1 MSSSWASALA
11 SLDEDLALLCES
23 LDKIEAAESIDVAE
37 IVEQLKAVADS
48 SGNLRALVLSE
59 LPDVSWDDR
68 PELEKVLEEIARRV
82 DAREIEARRSR
93 LLALAGALAQ
103 GAITH
108 RRAARV
114 TQLNRLRDDA
124 VEELRSHS
132 EEQSPPSVPGPEAG
146 RWMEWAC
153 GLSEPDDTESLQAL
167 RNGFPFVD
175 EFIANLEPGMW
186 AFEHDGFEAVAP
198 PPEAEQ
204 PEDAVDTKDSELRRS
219 RLLGLANELERGS
232 IVHHRAARVSQLNQ
246 LRDQSIKE
254 LRFHASLG
262 GVPPTLPGPEAAEW
276 VPWACG
282 LKEPEDSEALENLR
296 EGFSHLDEFVANLE
310 PDMWVPAGKVA
321 VSTAAATAVTAT
333 AAAVA
338 LAPEKA
344 AEPRQEAPKVEP
356 KRQEAPKAEAKRQET
371 SKAEAKRQEA
381 SKPEEPRVRP
391 VPIPIERPAPA
402 PARSTATTQKTG
414 APALVSQITSR
425 IKDLSQG
432 KSRLFIL
439 IGAVL
444 LVGIVGATQ
453 WTLHRTHA
461 SNGPIKPVDT
471 KAPDLNAA
479 NAGAS
484 LNTPAVAAPA
494 PATPTPPDARN
505 DKTAKPKDQNAA
517 TQQQQQQQQ
526 KPVNLINGAGLLTPS
541 AMPKTAKTEEAS
553 LTAAAEP
560 PNLAAGSLPN
570 GASNSVLNI
579 VKDVPVAQP
588 KIAGQKIR
596 VSSGVAQG
604 QLVRQITPVYP
615 QQARNAGIHGTVV
628 LQAVIAKDGSVQSVK
643 ALHGPPALIPSALDA
658 VKQWRYK
665 PFSLN
670 GEPAEADIQIN
681 VNFNP

>member
-11 SLDEDLALLCES
+11 SLDDDLALLCDS
-23 LDKIEAAESIDVAE
+23 LDKIEAAGSVDIAE
-37 IVEQLKAVADS
+37 IVEQLRAVADS

-59 LPDVSWDDR
+59 LPEASWEDR
-68 PELEKVLEEIARRV
+68 PALENYLEEIARRV
-82 DAREIEARRSR
+82 EAREIETRRSR
-93 LLALAGALAQ
+93 LLALAEALEH
-103 GAITH
+103 GTITH

-124 VEELRSHS
+124 VEELRSQA
-132 EEQSPPSVPGPEAG
+132 EESSPPTVPGPEAS

-153 GLSEPDDTESLQAL
+153 GLSEPEDTESLQAL
-167 RNGFPFVD
+167 RTGFPFVD

-186 AFEHDGFEAVAP
+186 VFEYDGFEAVAP
-198 PPEAEQ
+198 PPVAE
-204 PEDAVDTKDSELRRS
+204 ESEVGVDTKDQDLRRS
-219 RLLGLANELERGS
+219 RLLGLANELERGG

-246 LRDQSIKE
+246 LRDQAIKE

-276 VPWACG
+276 VTWACG
-282 LKEPEDSEALENLR
+282 LKEPEDSEALEHLR
-296 EGFSHLDEFVANLE
+296 ESFSHLDEFVANLE

-321 VSTAAATAVTAT
+321 MAAA

-338 LAPEKA
+338 APAPVAEKAPEPPRP
-344 AEPRQEAPKVEP
+344 EPPKV
-356 KRQEAPKAEAKRQET
+356 EAKRQEV
-371 SKAEAKRQEA
+371 

-402 PARSTATTQKTG
+402 PARSTGTTQKTG

-425 IKDLSQG
+425 LKDLSQG
-432 KSRLFIL
+432 KSRLVIA

-444 LVGIVGATQ
+444 LVGIFAATQ

-471 KAPDLNAA
+471 KAPDP
-479 NAGAS
+479 NAGNPSAS

-494 PATPTPPDARN
+494 PATPNPADTRN
-505 DKTAKPKDQNAA
+505 DKAAKPKDQNAA
-517 TQQQQQQQQ
+517 QQQQQPQQQ

-541 AMPKTAKTEEAS
+541 AIPKNNARTEEAA
-553 LTAAAEP
+553 LTTGAEP
-560 PNLAAGSLPN
+560 PNIGAGSLPN
-570 GASNSVLNI
+570 GDSSSVMNI
-579 VKDVPVAQP
+579 VNVPVSQP

-604 QLVRQITPVYP
+604 QLVRQVTPVYP

-628 LQAVIAKDGSVQSVK
+628 LQAVIAKDGTVQSVK
-643 ALHGPPALIPSALDA
+643 ALHGPPALVPSALDA